1 MSEKQEHTAKI
12 RVKLQDGNYF
22 DIPVS
27 PSLLTT
33 ALHSI
38 MDRMMNEGT
47 GDLFEELKNCT
58 TVAGVELREGFSHLK
73 EVNSPDEIGIA
84 PSSVGTWK

>member
-1 MSEKQEHTAKI
+1 
-12 RVKLQDGNYF
+12 
-22 DIPVS
+22 
-27 PSLLTT
+27 
-33 ALHSI
+33 

-47 GDLFEELKNCT
+47 GDLFEELKNCE